1 METLGYESVQYSPML
16 GAPYLD
22 LERQL
27 RAASAA
33 GFDWF
38 AVDIWSIRAFE
49 ATGRPLRE
57 LSEVAS
63 SCRLECGQLQTLL
76 VPAPEP
82 FDTLVEDLARAAGVL
97 SAATVQVLPWK
108 TSDRTL
114 HDFRTASGQI
124 RESAPDTVF
133 ALEYT
138 PIQPTNSIKSSLEFI
153 RASGVQGFG
162 VNLDTWHFFQG
173 DEDWPDLEALSLEDI
188 AHLQISDHGPIA
200 SRDALQDE
208 MMHRRALP
216 GEGGFDLA
224 RFLSVVRNIGYHGRA
239 GFEILSEPMRDM
251 EPEDYAAEVHRVAR
265 MFWGTSPA
273 TP

>member
-16 GAPYLD
+16 GAPYTD

-57 LSEVAS
+57 LSEVALIMS
-63 SCRLECGQLQTLL
+63 SRMRATPNPP

-82 FDTLVEDLARAAGVL
+82 FDALVDDLARAAGVL
-97 SAATVQVLPWK
+97 SPATVQVLPWK

-114 HDFRTASGQI
+114 QDFSTASGQI

-138 PIQPTNSIKSSLEFI
+138 PIQPINSIKSSLDFI
-153 RASGVQGFG
+153 RASGVQG
-162 VNLDTWHFFQG
+162 
-173 DEDWPDLEALSLEDI
+173 
-188 AHLQISDHGPIA
+188 
-200 SRDALQDE
+200 
-208 MMHRRALP
+208 
-216 GEGGFDLA
+216 LA
-224 RFLSVVRNIGYHGRA
+224 
-239 GFEILSEPMRDM
+239 
-251 EPEDYAAEVHRVAR
+251 
-265 MFWGTSPA
+265 
-273 TP
+273 